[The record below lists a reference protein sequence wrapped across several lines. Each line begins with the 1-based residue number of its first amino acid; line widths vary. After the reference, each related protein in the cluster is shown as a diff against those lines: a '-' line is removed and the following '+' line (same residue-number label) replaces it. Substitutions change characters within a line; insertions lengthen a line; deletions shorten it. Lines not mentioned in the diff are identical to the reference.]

1 MIDKKI
7 LRCPESGQ
15 KVKPATKKRIT
26 ALLKKH
32 SDVEPFDG
40 GFETE
45 DKTFLYPTRDGVTSF
60 LIADR
65 IAIK

>member
-7 LRCPESGQ
+7 LRCPQTGQ
-15 KVKPATKKRIT
+15 KVKAATKKRIT
-26 ALLKKH
+26 ALLKKN

-40 GFETE
+40 GFETA
-45 DKTFLYPTRDGVTSF
+45 DKAYLYPTRDGVTSF
-60 LIADR
+60 LLADR

>member
-15 KVKPATKKRIT
+15 KLKVATKKSIS

-32 SDVEPFDG
+32 TDIEPFDG
-40 GFETE
+40 GFVTE
-45 DKTFLYPTRDGVTSF
+45 DKAYLYPTRNEVTSF
-60 LIADR
+60 LLADR
-65 IAIK
+65 ILIK

>member
-15 KVKPATKKRIT
+15 KVKAATKKRIA
-26 ALLKKH
+26 ALLKKNPKLD
-32 SDVEPFDG
+32 SFDG
-40 GFETE
+40 GFETA
-45 DKTFLYPTRDGVTSF
+45 DKKFLYPTRNGVTSF